1 MSYVATKSEP
11 DRLLTFS
18 LHPLQ
23 RQGPHCAGE
32 GVAADVH
39 HVRWRPAPG
48 TRAYSVRGQR
58 GGKNLFV
65 KKKQLRRNYL

>member
-1 MSYVATKSEP
+1 MRYVSTKNKP

-23 RQGPHCAGE
+23 RQGPHRAGE
-32 GVAADVH
+32 GVAAHVH
-39 HVRWRPAPG
+39 HVRRRPAPG

-58 GGKNLFV
+58 GGKNLML
-65 KKKQLRRNYL
+65 KRNNYEKN

>member
-11 DRLLTFS
+11 HRLLTFS

-39 HVRWRPAPG
+39 HVRRAPAPG

-58 GGKNLFV
+58 GGKKSFV
-65 KKKQLRRNYL
+65 KKKQLRRN